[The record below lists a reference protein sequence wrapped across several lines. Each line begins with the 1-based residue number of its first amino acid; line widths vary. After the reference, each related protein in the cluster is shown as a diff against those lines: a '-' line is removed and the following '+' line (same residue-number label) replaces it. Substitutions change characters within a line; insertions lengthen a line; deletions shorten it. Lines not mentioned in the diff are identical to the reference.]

1 MTSEE
6 IRARI
11 AELEAEA
18 ERRAQADPARRRAG
32 ASAASGVEDDPWDRL
47 FDAALLGG
55 DSIDDDEFSLS
66 GWLAEGLRGLRAFLR
81 SQGLDD
87 EFWGHMHAA
96 EREFLLAW
104 RALIDARLRRW
115 EEREQSNPPD
125 VQRRQS
131 IDVEFDL

>member
-11 AELEAEA
+11 AEYEAEA
-18 ERRAQADPARRRAG
+18 ERRVQADAALRRSG
-32 ASAASGVEDDPWDRL
+32 ASAAAGAEDDPWDRL

-55 DSIDDDEFSLS
+55 GSSDGDEFSLTS
-66 GWLAEGLRGLRAFLR
+66 WLAEGMRGLRAFVR
-81 SQGLDD
+81 SAGLDD
-87 EFWGHMHAA
+87 EFWEHMHAA

-115 EEREQSNPPD
+115 EERERANPPN

-131 IDVEFDL
+131 IDVEFDS